1 MTRACWARLLPL
13 ACILVI
19 FFSFVITQLKHCCL
33 LNFPDCT
40 YVVRCDIYAA
50 RCSGR
55 CRWSQQWAGA
65 GRRTARS
72 PKANLDYIIKS
83 GHVGLHSERLKNKQK
98 TETKLIGWWS
108 SHLPPCSSRIRTKR
122 VTGNRDRLRCRSCFL
137 SWAAKTA
144 GTLQAKW

>member
-1 MTRACWARLLPL
+1 MTRACWAHLLPL

-19 FFSFVITQLKHCCL
+19 FFSFVIAQLKRCCL
-33 LNFPDCT
+33 LSFPDCT

-72 PKANLDYIIKS
+72 PTASLDYIIKS

-98 TETKLIGWWS
+98 LSWLAGG
-108 SHLPPCSSRIRTKR
+108 LPIFPHVLHDSFKTKR
-122 VTGNRDRLRCRSCFL
+122 VAGNRDRLRCRSCFL
-137 SWAAKTA
+137 TWAAKTA
-144 GTLQAKW
+144 GTLKAKW